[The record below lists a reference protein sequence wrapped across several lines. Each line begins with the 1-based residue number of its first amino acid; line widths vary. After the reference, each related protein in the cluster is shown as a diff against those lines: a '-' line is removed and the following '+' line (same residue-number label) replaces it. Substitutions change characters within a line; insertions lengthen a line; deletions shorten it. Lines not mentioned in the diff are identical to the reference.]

1 MKITIDQN
9 ELWRGVNTVY
19 DVVPSRPALPVLSN
33 ILLTADRDQLTL
45 AATDLDLSISTNV
58 PATVERAGSTVV
70 PARTFAEIA
79 REWPEAQLSIES
91 ESERLVISGTLG
103 ASDDRTGS
111 YSLSGMPPDEFPKM
125 DTSLEGLSIEMD
137 NLPRL
142 DTRILGDMV
151 NKTIFAVSKDE
162 TRPVCT
168 GVLWCIEDNGMNMVA
183 TDGSRLAYCHRN
195 LDLKS
200 QMSDREATEVIVPPK
215 SLGHLVKLFNGING
229 NDQSRLVRC
238 IFGASQVLF
247 DLGDTYLL
255 SRLIEGP
262 YVNYRQVIPSQ
273 NSKKLQVANEHL
285 LPAVRRVSILS
296 NSYTRQV
303 RLHLKG
309 NSIEL
314 SASSQEIGG
323 EAREIIPAIYDEE
336 EIEVGYNATYLM
348 EILRKMGSQEVVF
361 DLSNSVTAAI
371 LRPGHQEEGE
381 DYFCLLMPLRP
392 SG

>member
-9 ELWRGVNTVY
+9 ELWRGVNTVF

-58 PATVERAGSTVV
+58 SAKVERSGSTVV

-103 ASDDRTGS
+103 SSDDGTGS

-125 DTSLEGLSIEMD
+125 DTSLEGLSIDVD
-137 NLPRL
+137 NLPQL
-142 DTRILGDMV
+142 DSRVLGEMV

-168 GVLWCIEDNGMNMVA
+168 GVLWCIEENGMNMVA

-200 QMSDREATEVIVPPK
+200 QMDGRQATEVIVPPK
-215 SLGHLVKLFNGING
+215 SLGHLVKLFNGHG
-229 NDQSRLVRC
+229 QSRLVRC
-238 IFGASQVLF
+238 TFGASQVLF

-262 YVNYRQVIPSQ
+262 YVNYRQVIPGQ
-273 NSKKLQVANEHL
+273 NSKKLQVANDHL

-314 SASSQEIGG
+314 TASSQEIGG
-323 EAREIIPAIYDEE
+323 EAREVIPAIYDEE

-348 EILRKMGSQEVVF
+348 EILRKMGSQEVIF

-371 LRPGHQEEGE
+371 LRPEHQEEGE

>member
-9 ELWRGVNTVY
+9 ELWRGVNTVL

-58 PATVERAGSTVV
+58 SAKVERSGSTVV

-103 ASDDRTGS
+103 SSDDGTGS

-125 DTSLEGLSIEMD
+125 DTSLEGLSIDMD
-137 NLPRL
+137 NLPQL
-142 DTRILGDMV
+142 DSRILGDMV

-168 GVLWCIEDNGMNMVA
+168 GVLWCIEENGMNMVA

-200 QMSDREATEVIVPPK
+200 QMNGRQATEVIVPPK
-215 SLGHLVKLFNGING
+215 SLGHLVKLFNDHG
-229 NDQSRLVRC
+229 QSRLVRC
-238 IFGASQVLF
+238 TFGASQVLF

-262 YVNYRQVIPSQ
+262 YVNYRQVIPGQ
-273 NSKKLQVANEHL
+273 NSKKLHVANENL

-303 RLHLKG
+303 RLHLKD

-323 EAREIIPAIYDEE
+323 EARETIPAIYDEE

-371 LRPGHQEEGE
+371 LRPEHQEEGE

>member
-9 ELWRGVNTVY
+9 ELWRGVNTVL

-58 PATVERAGSTVV
+58 SAKVERSGSTVV

-103 ASDDRTGS
+103 SSDDGTGS

-125 DTSLEGLSIEMD
+125 DTSLEGLSIDMD
-137 NLPRL
+137 NLPQL
-142 DTRILGDMV
+142 DSRILGDMV

-168 GVLWCIEDNGMNMVA
+168 GVLWCIEENGMNMVA

-200 QMSDREATEVIVPPK
+200 QMNGRQATEVIVPPK
-215 SLGHLVKLFNGING
+215 SLGHLVKLFNGHG
-229 NDQSRLVRC
+229 QSRLVRC
-238 IFGASQVLF
+238 TFGASQVLF

-262 YVNYRQVIPSQ
+262 YVNYRQVIPGQ
-273 NSKKLQVANEHL
+273 NSKKLQVANENL

-303 RLHLKG
+303 RLHLKD

-323 EAREIIPAIYDEE
+323 EARETIPAIYDEE

-371 LRPGHQEEGE
+371 LRPEHQEEGE

>member
-9 ELWRGVNTVY
+9 ELWRGVNTVL

-45 AATDLDLSISTNV
+45 AATDLDLSISTTV
-58 PATVERAGSTVV
+58 SAKVERAGSTVV

-103 ASDDRTGS
+103 ASDDGTGS
-111 YSLSGMPPDEFPKM
+111 YSLSGMAPDEFPKM
-125 DTSLEGLSIEMD
+125 DTSLEGLSIDLD
-137 NLPRL
+137 NLPQL
-142 DTRILGDMV
+142 DSRILGDMV

-168 GVLWCIEDNGMNMVA
+168 GVLWCIEDNGMKMVA
-183 TDGSRLAYCHRN
+183 TDGSRLSYCHRN

-200 QMSDREATEVIVPPK
+200 QMNGQQATEVIVPPK
-215 SLGHLVKLFNGING
+215 SLGHLVKLFNGHG
-229 NDQSRLVRC
+229 QSRLVRC
-238 IFGASQVLF
+238 TFGASQVLF

-262 YVNYRQVIPSQ
+262 YVNYRQVIPGQ
-273 NSKKLQVANEHL
+273 NSRKLQVANEHL

-323 EAREIIPAIYDEE
+323 EAREVIPALYDEE

-371 LRPGHQEEGE
+371 LRPEHQEEGE

>member
-9 ELWRGVNTVY
+9 ELWRGVNTVL

-58 PATVERAGSTVV
+58 SAKVERSGSTVV

-103 ASDDRTGS
+103 SSDDGTGS

-125 DTSLEGLSIEMD
+125 DTSLEGLSIDVD
-137 NLPRL
+137 NLPQL
-142 DTRILGDMV
+142 DSRVLGEMV
-151 NKTIFAVSKDE
+151 NKTIFAVSKDK

-168 GVLWCIEDNGMNMVA
+168 GVLWCIEENGMNMVA

-200 QMSDREATEVIVPPK
+200 QMDGRQATEVIVPPK
-215 SLGHLVKLFNGING
+215 SLGHLVKLFNGH
-229 NDQSRLVRC
+229 DQSRLVRC
-238 IFGASQVLF
+238 TFGASQVLF

-262 YVNYRQVIPSQ
+262 YVNYRQVIPGQ
-273 NSKKLQVANEHL
+273 NSKKLQVANDHL

-314 SASSQEIGG
+314 TASSQEIGG
-323 EAREIIPAIYDEE
+323 EAREVIPAIYDEE

-348 EILRKMGSQEVVF
+348 EILRKMGSQEVIF

-371 LRPGHQEEGE
+371 LRPEHQEEGE